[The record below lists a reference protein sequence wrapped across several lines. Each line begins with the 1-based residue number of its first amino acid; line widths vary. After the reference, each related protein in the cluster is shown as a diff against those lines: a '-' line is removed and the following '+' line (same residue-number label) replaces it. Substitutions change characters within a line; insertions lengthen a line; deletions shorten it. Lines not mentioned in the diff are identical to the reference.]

1 MGEVL
6 KAALRGLAAWFDV
19 TFVELGR
26 QMRWSYLPPLMVYL
40 AAGVSG
46 LTAIVGTFF
55 VKDYLGFSAAFL
67 AGLSFWAGIPWALKM
82 PLGHLVDLVWRWK
95 ALLVWAGAALI
106 ATSVLVMYA
115 LIAHTPSMTSILPAE
130 TWFVIAAL
138 LAPTGYV
145 LQDVVAD
152 AMTVEAVPVL
162 DAAGNRYS
170 EAEVKAMHTTMQTLG
185 RFAIISGT
193 VAVAA
198 VNITLFRGVA
208 DMAEAE
214 KAAIYADIY
223 LMALAIPVISVA
235 GVTLGALTLR
245 RRVRALRAKGVDE
258 ARIEAA
264 LLAPEGAARPNWWIL
279 GGSAVFAGFTLVM
292 GVGDVPHA
300 QEIIFAGSMTIVI
313 FLIHRLLLEL
323 EPALRAP
330 LVGTAIIIFVFRAVP
345 LPGPGLTW
353 FEIDVLGFDQQFL
366 SVLSLITSVLALI
379 GLVVLRPIM
388 ARRSISWIVALLTV
402 AAAVLALPNIG
413 LYFGIQAWTAAVV
426 DAHFIAILDTALE
439 SPLGQVAMIP
449 MLAWIARNAPEH
461 LKATFFAVMASFTN
475 LALSASALLTRH
487 LNEIFVVTREV
498 RDRTTGVVEVP
509 ADYGELGWLL
519 IAVAL
524 IGLAAPLIAI
534 AIVRASPGRGR
545 LGTSR
550 SATKRQPSSGASKAS
565 TRCPASTAQEVSSAT
580 ICAVPASLRK
590 STITTGKVTIGP
602 PGISMPTR
610 EAARMPDKPASAPTL
625 PTIISGGIRWERK
638 PASSMASG
646 IRSASGLSCASAVPA
661 ACA

>member
-6 KAALRGLAAWFDV
+6 KTAARGLAAWVDV
-19 TFVELGR
+19 TFVDLAR
-26 QMRWSYLPPLMVYL
+26 QMRWSYLPPLMVYV

-106 ATSVLVMYA
+106 AASVLVMYA
-115 LIAHTPSMTSILPAE
+115 LIAYTAPMTAIMPAE
-130 TWFVIAAL
+130 AWYVIAAL

-162 DAAGNRYS
+162 DAAGNRFS
-170 EAEVKAMHTTMQTLG
+170 EAEMKAMHTTMQTLG

-198 VNITLFRGVA
+198 VNITLFQGVA
-208 DMAEAE
+208 EMAEAE

-223 LMALAIPVISVA
+223 LMALAIPVISIA
-235 GVTLGALTLR
+235 GVTLGALSLR
-245 RRVRALRAKGVDE
+245 RRARALRAQGVDE
-258 ARIEAA
+258 TRIEAA
-264 LLAPEGAARPNWWIL
+264 LFAPEEAAKPNWWIL
-279 GGSAVFAGFTLVM
+279 GGSAVFVAFTLAM
-292 GVGDVPHA
+292 GVGEVPHA
-300 QEIIFAGSMTIVI
+300 QEIIFAGSMAIVL

-330 LVGTAIIIFVFRAVP
+330 LVGTAIVIFVFRAMP
-345 LPGPGLTW
+345 LPGPGQTW
-353 FEIDVLGFDQQFL
+353 FEIDVLGFDQRFL

-379 GLVVLRPIM
+379 GLVVLRPLM
-388 ARRSISWIVALLTV
+388 AERSIAWIVALLTV
-402 AAAVLALPNIG
+402 AAGVLSLPNIG
-413 LYFGIQAWTAAVV
+413 LYYGVQEWTAAWTGGVV
-426 DAHFIAILDTALE
+426 DAHFIALIDTALE

-475 LALSASALLTRH
+475 LALSASALLTRY
-487 LNEIFVVTREV
+487 LNEVFLVTREV
-498 RDRTTGVVEVP
+498 RDRATGALEVP
-509 ADYGELGWLL
+509 ADYSELGWLL

-524 IGLAAPLIAI
+524 IGLAAPLLTIAV
-534 AIVRASPGRGR
+534 VRASRF
-545 LGTSR
+545 
-550 SATKRQPSSGASKAS
+550 AS
-565 TRCPASTAQEVSSAT
+565 TQ
-580 ICAVPASLRK
+580 
-590 STITTGKVTIGP
+590 
-602 PGISMPTR
+602 
-610 EAARMPDKPASAPTL
+610 
-625 PTIISGGIRWERK
+625 
-638 PASSMASG
+638 
-646 IRSASGLSCASAVPA
+646 
-661 ACA
+661 